1 VLAVVARRLVFLR
14 EPVRRRVSV
23 LREIQVPLLMRL
35 FSVLAVASVRI
46 PILVAQVPNA
56 AWIDSTASKSA
67 DQSPDAHEDIR
78 PMRSAATAGLQHVRT
93 A

>member
-1 VLAVVARRLVFLR
+1 
-14 EPVRRRVSV
+14 
-23 LREIQVPLLMRL
+23 MRS

-56 AWIDSTASKSA
+56 AWIDSPASKSA
-67 DQSPDAHEDIR
+67 DKSPDAHEDIR
-78 PMRSAATAGLQHVRT
+78 PMRSAATAGLQPVKP